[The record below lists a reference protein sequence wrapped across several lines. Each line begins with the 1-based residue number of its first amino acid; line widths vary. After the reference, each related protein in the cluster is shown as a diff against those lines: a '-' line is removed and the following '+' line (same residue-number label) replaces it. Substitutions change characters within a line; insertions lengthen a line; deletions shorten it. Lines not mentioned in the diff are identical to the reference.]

1 MIYINLESP
10 LILPVNYNH
19 ILQAVIYQGIGKA
32 SDFGNFMHEE
42 GYYLGQRQYK
52 MFQFSQLSGK
62 YSIKNNQ
69 IVFRNQV
76 SFEVRSLDPVFLR
89 LLGESF
95 WRYGITFGSQ
105 KYGDM
110 FINEENKKQVLD
122 KIEKVF
128 NSLQDRQKSL
138 ISDILT
144 IKLWLDLDETDEKY
158 SFINKD
164 VIKEWKKS
172 GVLPTQREIAG
183 KYERNEASVS
193 RTVKDFQKKLK
204 KEL

>member
-1 MIYINLESP
+1 MQLMIYINLESP

-95 WRYGITFGSQ
+95 WRYGITLAV
-105 KYGDM
+105 KNM
-110 FINEENKKQVLD
+110 
-122 KIEKVF
+122 
-128 NSLQDRQKSL
+128 
-138 ISDILT
+138 
-144 IKLWLDLDETDEKY
+144 ETY
-158 SFINKD
+158 RWNCMIIRWRIMSF
-164 VIKEWKKS
+164 
-172 GVLPTQREIAG
+172 
-183 KYERNEASVS
+183 
-193 RTVKDFQKKLK
+193 
-204 KEL
+204 

>member
-105 KYGDM
+105 KYGDIQM
-110 FINEENKKQVLD
+110 ELYDYTVEDNELL
-122 KIEKVF
+122 IRI
-128 NSLQDRQKSL
+128 LQ
-138 ISDILT
+138 
-144 IKLWLDLDETDEKY
+144 
-158 SFINKD
+158 
-164 VIKEWKKS
+164 
-172 GVLPTQREIAG
+172 G
-183 KYERNEASVS
+183 
-193 RTVKDFQKKLK
+193 
-204 KEL
+204 